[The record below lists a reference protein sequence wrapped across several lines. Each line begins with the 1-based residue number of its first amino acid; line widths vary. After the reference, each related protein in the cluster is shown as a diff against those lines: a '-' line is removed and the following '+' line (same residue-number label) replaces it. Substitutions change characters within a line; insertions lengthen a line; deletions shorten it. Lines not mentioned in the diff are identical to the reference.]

1 MPILTD
7 DTAQRERAALGTWH
21 DEWLV
26 EFDGERAGRGAGTV
40 SPGDAA
46 STPLAVTGAEGSDL
60 VSACFPPVEVLFAGV
75 LTNAGELDAD
85 PRLTPASIVARLV
98 ATHGADAFGR
108 LRGSFAAIV
117 WDGATRR
124 LHVARDQVG
133 LQPLFVARSEGRWYF
148 AGAPR
153 PLVSLPGVSRA
164 IDALALSE
172 WICGWYPAI
181 EDTAYRDVKR
191 VPPATVTTYAD
202 GGIQQRRYWDPS
214 PITEPIAWSREED
227 LEVFEGLLTQAVRRA
242 VRSVKGLP
250 AIFLSGGVDSITI
263 AAAATDITRAA
274 AIETPLALSLV
285 FPDAASNE
293 EVVQSAV
300 ARQLQLRQRLVPLTE
315 ASGPQGLLAA
325 ALDLSAGW
333 PQPMWNIWSPAY
345 MHLARVAGLEGAKVV
360 LTGRGG
366 DEWLTVTPYLM
377 ADLVARGDVAGV
389 WRVLQAWRQSHP
401 ATGVRGSARLLWN
414 TAGRPLASAA
424 LDAVAT
430 RPWHARRRR
439 RLLGERPAWVA
450 PDPAIRD
457 AMDARIE
464 RWMDPAQPPQGF
476 YVREMRTALFH
487 PGITHDME
495 ETQEFGRRNGQRV
508 LHPFW
513 DVDLVNAL
521 YRVPPDLLMRD
532 GRSKWLLRRRLE
544 ARLPGLGLERRTKV
558 SARGVFTGMLAREA
572 PAAWMAL
579 GGLPTLSDAGI
590 VNRARVE
597 SASQSPAELE
607 RLGTGRL
614 WTLLT
619 LEAWAQQRH
628 ERSGARRQR

>member
-1 MPILTD
+1 MPTSRGD
-7 DTAQRERAALGTWH
+7 VAPTAQSAQGAWH
-21 DEWLV
+21 DEWV
-26 EFDGERAGRGAGTV
+26 VKFHPERIGG
-40 SPGDAA
+40 AA
-46 STPLAVTGAEGSDL
+46 SGGAHVTSALSAASPLVIAGAEGSDL
-60 VSACFPPVEVLFAGV
+60 VSAATPPLEVVVAGI
-75 LTNAGELDAD
+75 LTNARELDAD
-85 PRLTPASIVARLV
+85 PMRTAADIVGRLFAECGV
-98 ATHGADAFGR
+98 DAFAR

-117 WDGATRR
+117 WDGAARR

-133 LQPLFVARSEGRWYF
+133 LQPLFVARSEGQWHF

-153 PLVSLPGVSRA
+153 ALVSLPGVSGD
-164 IDALALSE
+164 IDAVALSE

-191 VPPATVTTYAD
+191 VPPATVTTFD
-202 GGIQQRRYWDPS
+202 RGEVVQRRYWDPA

-227 LEVFEGLLTQAVRRA
+227 LEAFENLLTQAVRRA
-242 VRSVKGLP
+242 VGVNGPP

-263 AAAATDITRAA
+263 AAAAADITRAA
-274 AIETPLALSLV
+274 ALAPPLALSLV

-293 EVVQSAV
+293 EVVQTAV
-300 ARQLQLRQRLVPLTE
+300 ARELGLPQRLVPLSE
-315 ASGPQGLLAA
+315 ASGSRGLLAA
-325 ALDLSAGW
+325 ALELSAGW

-345 MHLARVAGLEGAKVV
+345 MHLARVAGGEGSRVV

-377 ADLVARGDVAGV
+377 ADLAARGDVGGI
-389 WRVLQAWRQSHP
+389 WRMLQTWRRSHVSL
-401 ATGVRGSARLLWN
+401 GLKGSARLLWN

-424 LDAVAT
+424 LDRVAH

-439 RLLGERPAWVA
+439 RLLRERPAWVA
-450 PDPAIRD
+450 PDPGIRA
-457 AMDARIE
+457 AMEARIE
-464 RWMDPAQPPQGF
+464 RWIDPARPPQGF

-495 ETQEFGRRNGQRV
+495 ETQEFGRRNGQRM

-544 ARLPGLGLERRTKV
+544 ARLPGLGLVRRTKV
-558 SARGVFTGMLAREA
+558 SAGGVFTGMMTREA
-572 PAAWMAL
+572 RPAWDRL
-579 GGLPTLSDAGI
+579 GGLQTLSEAGI
-590 VNRARVE
+590 VSRSGVE
-597 SASQSPAELE
+597 SASQSLADVG
-607 RLGTGRL
+607 RLGAGRL
-614 WTLLT
+614 WAMLT
-619 LEAWAQQRH
+619 LEAWARH
-628 ERSGARRQR
+628 R

>member
-1 MPILTD
+1 MPIPTGD
-7 DTAQRERAALGTWH
+7 AGRGPDHAPRGWH
-21 DEWLV
+21 DEWV
-26 EFDGERAGRGAGTV
+26 VAFDPAVPPGA
-40 SPGDAA
+40 S
-46 STPLAVTGAEGSDL
+46 PLAVAGAEGSDL
-60 VSACFPPVEVLFAGV
+60 GSASTPPIEVLFAGI
-75 LTNAGELDAD
+75 LTNAGELDSDAT
-85 PRLTPASIVARLV
+85 LTAASVVARLF
-98 ATHGADAFGR
+98 ATSGVDAFGR

-117 WDGATRR
+117 WDGVARR
-124 LHVARDQVG
+124 LHVVRDQVG
-133 LQPLFVARSEGRWYF
+133 LQPLFVARSEGRWHF
-148 AGAPR
+148 AGAPGG
-153 PLVSLPGVSRA
+153 LVSLPGVSRA
-164 IDALALSE
+164 IDAVALSE

-191 VPPATVTTYAD
+191 VPPASVTTYD
-202 GGIQQRRYWDPS
+202 DRGIQQRRYWDPS
-214 PITEPIAWSREED
+214 PITEPISWSREED

-242 VRSVKGLP
+242 VRSVEGLP

-263 AAAATDITRAA
+263 AAAATDIRRAA
-274 AIETPLALSLV
+274 ALETPLALSLV

-293 EVVQSAV
+293 EVVQTAV
-300 ARQLQLRQRLVPLTE
+300 ARELQLRQRLVPLTE
-315 ASGPQGLLAA
+315 ASGPRGLLAS

-345 MHLARVAGLEGAKVV
+345 MHLARVAGLEGARLV

-377 ADLVARGDVAGV
+377 ADLAARGDVPGI
-389 WRVLQAWRQSHP
+389 WRMLRTWRRSHP
-401 ATGVRGSARLLWN
+401 SGGFRDSARLLWR
-414 TAGRPLASAA
+414 TAGRPLSSAA
-424 LDAVAT
+424 LDAIAP

-439 RLLGERPAWVA
+439 RLLRERPAWVA
-450 PDPAIRD
+450 PDPAIRA

-464 RWMDPAQPPQGF
+464 RWIDPARPPQGF

-521 YRVPPDLLMRD
+521 YRVPPHLLMRD

-558 SARGVFTGMLAREA
+558 SAGGVFTGMMAREA
-572 PAAWMAL
+572 RPAWERL
-579 GGLPTLSDAGI
+579 GGLKTLGNAG
-590 VNRARVE
+590 VLSSTGVQ
-597 SASQSPAELE
+597 SASHSLAELE
-607 RLGTGRL
+607 RLGAGRL
-614 WTLLT
+614 WALLT
-619 LEAWAQQRH
+619 LETWA
-628 ERSGARRQR
+628 RQHQ

>member
-1 MPILTD
+1 MPIPTGD
-7 DTAQRERAALGTWH
+7 VAAAQNGTLGSWHDNWVVAFDPGRAAGAASSTVSGH
-21 DEWLV
+21 PNASPLV
-26 EFDGERAGRGAGTV
+26 VAGAG
-40 SPGDAA
+40 
-46 STPLAVTGAEGSDL
+46 GSDL
-60 VSACFPPVEVLFAGV
+60 VAASSPPNEVLFAGF

-85 PRLTPASIVARLV
+85 PTRTPAQIVARLF
-98 ATHGADAFGR
+98 AAHGARAFAS

-117 WDGATRR
+117 WDGAARR

-133 LQPLFVARSEGRWYF
+133 LQPLFIARSEGRWHF
-148 AGAPR
+148 AGAPQA
-153 PLVSLPGVSRA
+153 LVSLPGVSRA
-164 IDALALSE
+164 LDAVAMSE
-172 WICGWYPAI
+172 WICGWYPSI

-191 VPPATVTTYAD
+191 VPPATVTTFD
-202 GGIQQRRYWDPS
+202 RGEVTERRYWDPS

-227 LEVFEGLLTQAVRRA
+227 LEVFEGLLAQAVRRA
-242 VRSVKGLP
+242 VRAVNGRL

-263 AAAATDITRAA
+263 AAAATDLLRAA
-274 AIETPLALSLV
+274 ALEPPLALSLV

-293 EVVQSAV
+293 EIVQSAV
-300 ARQLQLRQRLVPLTE
+300 ARELGLPQRLVPLAD

-345 MHLARVAGLEGAKVV
+345 MHLARVAGSEGARMV

-377 ADLVARGDVAGV
+377 ADLVGRGDVPGI
-389 WRVLQAWRQSHP
+389 WRMLRTWRRSHP
-401 ATGVRGSARLLWN
+401 EFGVRGSARLLWT
-414 TAGRPLASAA
+414 TAGRPVASAA
-424 LDAVAT
+424 LDAVAP
-430 RPWHARRRR
+430 RAWHARRRR
-439 RLLGERPAWVA
+439 RLLGERPTWVA
-450 PDPAIRD
+450 PDPAVRA
-457 AMDARIE
+457 AMDRRID
-464 RWMDPAQPPQGF
+464 RWIDPARPPQGF

-532 GRSKWLLRRRLE
+532 GRSKWLLRRRLA
-544 ARLPGLGLERRTKV
+544 ARLPGLGLERRAKV
-558 SARGVFTGMLAREA
+558 SAGGVFTGMMAREA
-572 PAAWMAL
+572 PPAWERL
-579 GGLPTLSDAGI
+579 GGLATLSESGI
-590 VNRARVE
+590 VRRAGVE
-597 SASQSPAELE
+597 SASQSIAELG
-607 RLGTGRL
+607 RMGAGRL

-619 LEAWAQQRH
+619 LETWARH
-628 ERSGARRQR
+628 RR

>member
-1 MPILTD
+1 MPLPTGD
-7 DTAQRERAALGTWH
+7 VLPSTWH
-21 DEWLV
+21 DEWV
-26 EFDGERAGRGAGTV
+26 VAFDPDQARVAGASGESAGVPLTV
-40 SPGDAA
+40 A
-46 STPLAVTGAEGSDL
+46 GAEGSDL
-60 VSACFPPVEVLFAGV
+60 VAASCPPIEVLFAGV
-75 LTNAGELDAD
+75 LTNARELDAD
-85 PRLTPASIVARLV
+85 STRTPADIVGRLFAR
-98 ATHGADAFGR
+98 HGVDVFGS
-108 LRGSFAAIV
+108 LRGSFAAMV

-133 LQPLFVARSEGRWYF
+133 LQPLFVARSEGRWHF

-153 PLVSLPGVSRA
+153 ALVALPGVSNA
-164 IDALALSE
+164 IDAIALSE

-191 VPPATVTTYAD
+191 IAPATVTTFN
-202 GGIQQRRYWDPS
+202 GGDLAVRRYWDPS
-214 PITEPIAWSREED
+214 PPTEPVAWSREED
-227 LEVFEGLLTQAVRRA
+227 LEAFEGLLTQAVRRA
-242 VRSVKGLP
+242 VGAVNGLP
-250 AIFLSGGVDSITI
+250 AIFLSGGVDSITV
-263 AAAATDITRAA
+263 AAAATDIARTAA
-274 AIETPLALSLV
+274 LAPPLALSLV

-300 ARQLQLRQRLVPLTE
+300 ARQLGMPQRLVPLGE
-315 ASGPQGLLAA
+315 AAGTQGLLAA
-325 ALDLSAGW
+325 ALELSAGW

-345 MHLARVAGLEGAKVV
+345 MHLARVAGLEGARVV

-377 ADLVARGDVAGV
+377 ADLAARGDVAGI
-389 WRVLQAWRQSHP
+389 WRMLRTWRRSHP
-401 ATGVRGSARLLWN
+401 SVGFRESGRLLWN
-414 TAGRPLASAA
+414 TAGRPLGSAA
-424 LDAVAT
+424 LDVVAQ
-430 RPWHARRRR
+430 RRWHARRRR

-450 PDPAIRD
+450 PEPAIRT

-464 RWMDPAQPPQGF
+464 RWMDPARPPQGF

-495 ETQEFGRRNGQRV
+495 ETQEFGRRNGQRM

-544 ARLPGLGLERRTKV
+544 ARLPGLGLQRRTKV
-558 SARGVFTGMLAREA
+558 SAGGVFTGMMAREA
-572 PAAWMAL
+572 RPAWDRL
-579 GGLPTLSDAGI
+579 GGLVTLSEAG
-590 VNRARVE
+590 VVSRAGVE
-597 SASQSPAELE
+597 SASQSLAELE

-614 WTLLT
+614 WALLT
-619 LEAWAQQRH
+619 LEAWA
-628 ERSGARRQR
+628 RQRR

>member
-1 MPILTD
+1 MPTPTGD
-7 DTAQRERAALGTWH
+7 AATSAQSPRSAWH
-21 DEWLV
+21 DEWIV
-26 EFDGERAGRGAGTV
+26 RFDPDRISGANGP
-40 SPGDAA
+40 SGPSAA
-46 STPLAVTGAEGSDL
+46 SPLVILGAEGSDL
-60 VSACFPPVEVLFAGV
+60 VTASCPPFEVIVAGV
-75 LTNAGELDAD
+75 LTNASELHAD
-85 PRLTPASIVARLV
+85 PTRTAADIVGRLFAVSGV
-98 ATHGADAFGR
+98 DAFPT

-117 WDGATRR
+117 WDGAARR

-133 LQPLFVARSEGRWYF
+133 LQPLFVARSEGRWHF

-153 PLVSLPGVSRA
+153 ALVSLPGVSRE
-164 IDALALSE
+164 IDAVALSE
-172 WICGWYPAI
+172 WICGWYPAV
-181 EDTAYRDVKR
+181 EDTGYRDVKR
-191 VPPATVTTYAD
+191 VPPATVTTFERREVV
-202 GGIQQRRYWDPS
+202 QRRYWDPS

-227 LEVFEGLLTQAVRRA
+227 LEAFEGLLTQAVRRA
-242 VRSVKGLP
+242 VGVNGPP

-274 AIETPLALSLV
+274 ALAPPLALSLV

-293 EVVQSAV
+293 EAVQTAV
-300 ARQLQLRQRLVPLTE
+300 ARDLGLPQRLVPLGE
-315 ASGPQGLLAA
+315 ASGAKGLLAA
-325 ALDLSAGW
+325 ALELSAGW

-345 MHLARVAGLEGAKVV
+345 MHLARVARAEGARVV

-377 ADLVARGDVAGV
+377 ADLAARGDVGGI
-389 WRVLQAWRQSHP
+389 WRMLQTWRRSHVSI
-401 ATGVRGSARLLWN
+401 GVRGGARLLWN

-424 LDAVAT
+424 LDKVAH

-439 RLLGERPAWVA
+439 RLLRERPAWVA
-450 PDPAIRD
+450 PDPAIRA

-464 RWMDPAQPPQGF
+464 RWIDPARPPQGF

-495 ETQEFGRRNGQRV
+495 ETQEFGRRNGQRM

-558 SARGVFTGMLAREA
+558 SAGAVFTGMMAREA
-572 PAAWMAL
+572 RPAWDRL
-579 GGLPTLSDAGI
+579 GGLQTLSEAG
-590 VNRARVE
+590 VVSSLGVE
-597 SASQSPAELE
+597 SASPSLSELG
-607 RLGTGRL
+607 RSGAGRL
-614 WTLLT
+614 WAMLT
-619 LEAWAQQRH
+619 LEAWARH
-628 ERSGARRQR
+628 RR

>member
-1 MPILTD
+1 MPTLRSEVAT
-7 DTAQRERAALGTWH
+7 TARSARRIWH
-21 DEWLV
+21 DEWV
-26 EFDGERAGRGAGTV
+26 VRFDPDRVSSTASGGGDISGAF
-40 SPGDAA
+40 SAA
-46 STPLAVTGAEGSDL
+46 SPLVIAGAEGSD
-60 VSACFPPVEVLFAGV
+60 VAVACTPPIEVVVAGI
-75 LTNAGELDAD
+75 LTNARELAD
-85 PRLTPASIVARLV
+85 DPTRTAAHIVGQLFAEGGV
-98 ATHGADAFGR
+98 DAFAR

-117 WDGATRR
+117 WDGARRR

-133 LQPLFVARSEGRWYF
+133 LQPLFVARSEGRWHF
-148 AGAPR
+148 AGAPQM
-153 PLVSLPGVSRA
+153 LVSLPGVSRA
-164 IDALALSE
+164 IDAVALSE

-191 VPPATVTTYAD
+191 VPPATVTTFC
-202 GGIQQRRYWDPS
+202 GEEVVQRRYWDPS

-227 LEVFEGLLTQAVRRA
+227 LEAFEGLLTRA
-242 VRSVKGLP
+242 VERALGVNGAP

-263 AAAATDITRAA
+263 AAAAADIRRAA
-274 AIETPLALSLV
+274 ALAPPLALSLV

-293 EVVQSAV
+293 EAVQTAV
-300 ARQLQLRQRLVPLTE
+300 ARELGLPQRLVPLGE
-315 ASGPQGLLAA
+315 AAGSNGLLAA
-325 ALDLSAGW
+325 ALELSASW

-345 MHLARVAGLEGAKVV
+345 MHLARVAAGEGAGVV

-377 ADLVARGDVAGV
+377 ADLAARGDVAGI
-389 WRVLQAWRQSHP
+389 WRMLQTWRRSHVSL
-401 ATGVRGSARLLWN
+401 GLKGSARLLWN

-424 LDAVAT
+424 LDTVAH

-439 RLLGERPAWVA
+439 RLLRERPAWVA
-450 PDPAIRD
+450 PDPAIRA

-464 RWMDPAQPPQGF
+464 RWIDPARPPQGF

-495 ETQEFGRRNGQRV
+495 ETQEFGRRNGQRM

-544 ARLPGLGLERRTKV
+544 ARLPGLGLEGRTKV
-558 SARGVFTGMLAREA
+558 SAGGVFTGMMAREA
-572 PAAWMAL
+572 RAAWDGL
-579 GGLPTLSDAGI
+579 GGLQTLTEAGI
-590 VNRARVE
+590 LSGLRAE
-597 SASQSPAELE
+597 SASPSLAELV
-607 RLGTGRL
+607 RSGAGRL
-614 WTLLT
+614 WAMLT
-619 LEAWAQQRH
+619 LEAWARH
-628 ERSGARRQR
+628 RR